1 MKLIK
6 FKVMS
11 FKKFIHTNEGID
23 QLLFKIRDQLYKH
36 VPVEV
41 RNKLYKQVY
50 DQVYDQVSNRL
61 LNNMRMQVRNLK
73 YVKKIY
79 DVSGKKTDIT

>member
-6 FKVMS
+6 FKAMS
-11 FKKFIHTNEGID
+11 FKKFIYTNEGID

-50 DQVYDQVSNRL
+50 DQVSNQL

-73 YVKKIY
+73 YVKKNI
-79 DVSGKKTDIT
+79 